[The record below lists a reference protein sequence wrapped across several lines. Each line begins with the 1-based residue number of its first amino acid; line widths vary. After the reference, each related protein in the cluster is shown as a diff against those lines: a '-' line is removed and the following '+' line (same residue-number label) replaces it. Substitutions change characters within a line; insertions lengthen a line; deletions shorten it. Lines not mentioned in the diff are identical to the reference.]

1 MRSSNPVLSRPEAF
15 QRQGASD
22 ANAQQAYGQA
32 PYQQAP
38 YAQPY
43 QQGYAQPGYGQ
54 PGYNQPGQGYG
65 QPPAPAEGVMTIED
79 VIAKTGITLGALFV
93 VAAATFVLLP
103 VALLMPAIVVSA
115 IVGFVTVLMVSMRR
129 RISPAAVLAYSVVEG
144 IFIGA
149 LSKMF
154 EYMFPGIVAQAV
166 LGTFVAAGVTLA
178 AYKYLRIR
186 VTSKFRRIVTIATMG
201 IAAMYL
207 INLVVSL
214 FGVSTGLVALGPTA
228 GPLSWLIS
236 AVAVVLA
243 VANLIMDFDYIE
255 KGVATR
261 APASESWRAAFGL
274 AVTMVWLYTE
284 LLRIL
289 SYFRSN

>member
-1 MRSSNPVLSRPEAF
+1 MHSTNPVLSRPEAF

-22 ANAQQAYGQA
+22 ANGQQSYGQA
-32 PYQQAP
+32 PYTQAP
-38 YAQPY
+38 YGQPY

-54 PGYNQPGQGYG
+54 PVQGAPGYG
-65 QPPAPAEGVMTIED
+65 QPVAPAEGVMTIED
-79 VIAKTGITLGALFV
+79 VITKTGITLGALFI

-103 VALLMPAIVVSA
+103 VSLLAPAILVTA

-129 RISPAAVLAYSVVEG
+129 RVSPAAVLAYCVVEG
-144 IFIGA
+144 VFIGA

-154 EYMFPGIVAQAV
+154 EYSWPGIVTQAV

-186 VTSKFRRIVTIATMG
+186 VTNQFRRIVTIATIG
-201 IAAMYL
+201 IAVMYL

-228 GPLSWLIS
+228 GPLSWIVS

-255 KGVATR
+255 RGVAKR

-274 AVTMVWLYTE
+274 TVTMVWLYTE